1 MAETNTYSL
10 EGTDEL
16 MVVDVSFCLSN
27 PDPGPHY
34 TLIVVSDNGRKLVL
48 NASTASIRDA
58 ARLMQTIRLE
68 GKITLSEW
76 TDVTDMFR
84 GIVFEKNSAIDVPR
98 LNKLAQRLRP
108 VHPYAEM
115 LSMLTEGDT
124 LRVIKVPGPAKSAGP
139 VSLVLLYLPEGKIL
153 QHVTPFD
160 DEDAALELVRNM
172 AAAGGFVTEDFFD
185 VTRRMKSV
193 DLDLSQEV
201 QIDIDGKRKFD
212 A

>member
-1 MAETNTYSL
+1 MTETYSL

-16 MVVDVSFCLSN
+16 MVVDASFCLSI
-27 PDPGPHY
+27 PEPGPHY
-34 TLIVVSDNGRKLVL
+34 TLIVVSEDGRKLVL
-48 NASTASIRDA
+48 NALTASISDA
-58 ARLMQTIRLE
+58 ARLMQTIRIE
-68 GKITLSEW
+68 GRITLSEW

-84 GIVFEKNSAIDVPR
+84 GVLFDKDAAITVPR

-115 LSMLTEGDT
+115 LSLLTQGDT
-124 LRVIKVPGPAKSAGP
+124 MRVIQVPGPVSSAGP
-139 VSLVLLYLPEGKIL
+139 VSLVLLYLPEGIIL
-153 QHVTPFD
+153 QHVTPFEDRD
-160 DEDAALELVRNM
+160 DAVELVRNM

-193 DLDLSQEV
+193 ELDLSQEV
-201 QIDIDGKRKFD
+201 QIDVDGKPRFD